1 MGLKEENY
9 IRSLP
14 CLITGDPH
22 TDCAHFPVRRSHGG
36 ESTLL
41 NMIPLRRD
49 WHTLTDDYRQ
59 PYRSLVEQVA
69 VSFHKRLVASGE
81 FDERQLGKPYWEEPL
96 A

>member
-1 MGLKEENY
+1 
-9 IRSLP
+9 
-14 CLITGDPH
+14 
-22 TDCAHFPVRRSHGG
+22 
-36 ESTLL
+36 
-41 NMIPLRRD
+41 MIPLRRD